1 MSPALVF
8 IRGKIINKKGN
19 ENMYLPAK
27 AIITA
32 STIDKIIV
40 KVLIP
45 FEILALEVL
54 TNQLSSK

>member
-1 MSPALVF
+1 
-8 IRGKIINKKGN
+8 
-19 ENMYLPAK
+19 MYLPAK

-54 TNQLSSK
+54 TNQLRSK

>member
-1 MSPALVF
+1 MKQFQKFEINIAN
-8 IRGKIINKKGN
+8 KIYKRIICLPSGYDLKKSN
-19 ENMYLPAK
+19 
-27 AIITA
+27 
-32 STIDKIIV
+32 IDKIIV